1 MNIIVIIGK
10 GARNLDYP
18 STRVVLNGGEYTG
31 FVDNTGSFKVYVEK
45 KGAYKLE
52 VVNTVYTFEPVV
64 VEITEIE
71 NASGDEEIRRKG
83 QTAQI
88 RPYLYNIKSGKGHRL
103 VYPLQLEPSMRIQ
116 YFEVEQPFNPMSYL
130 KNPMVIMVLVSGV
143 LMFMMK
149 RMPKQDLQ
157 EMQNMQQN

>member
-1 MNIIVIIGK
+1 M
-10 GARNLDYP
+10 
-18 STRVVLNGGEYTG
+18 
-31 FVDNTGSFKVYVEK
+31 DNTGSFKIYVDK
-45 KGAYKLE
+45 KGSYKLE

-64 VEITEIE
+64 VEINEIE
-71 NASGDEEIRRKG
+71 ASGEEDIRRKG
-83 QTAQI
+83 QQAQI
-88 RPYLYNIKSGKGHRL
+88 RPYLYNIKSGKGQRL

-130 KNPMVIMVLVSGV
+130 KNPMVIMVLVSGL

-157 EMQNMQQN
+157 EMQDMQQQ